1 MLPGV
6 PVTKDGTVTALKLL
20 VVLAEGKELDEK
32 EIRAIIT
39 ENLEPYKMPK
49 QIVVID
55 EILKTFN
62 GKINRKEMIAKHA

>member
-1 MLPGV
+1 
-6 PVTKDGTVTALKLL
+6 
-20 VVLAEGKELDEK
+20 
-32 EIRAIIT
+32 
-39 ENLEPYKMPK
+39 MPK